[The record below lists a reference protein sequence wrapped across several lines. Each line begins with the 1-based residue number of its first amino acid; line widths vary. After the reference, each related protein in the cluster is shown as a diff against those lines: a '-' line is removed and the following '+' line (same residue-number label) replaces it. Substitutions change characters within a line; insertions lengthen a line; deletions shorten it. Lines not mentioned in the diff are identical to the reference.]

1 MNKQNNSDTVIT
13 ARYQVNTEDLANR
26 PADISAGVK
35 DFENA
40 TDFDIIEELCT
51 NELLGLERTLTPSE
65 IQTVK
70 MVVEKYCEYNIR
82 ELLMNGQR
90 DEAILRLESFLA
102 IPAVSGSEKL
112 SADLK
117 DLITLIRR
125 FPGFNFDNRYM
136 EFNDDMVNLMAYY
149 QKYVIEADR
158 A

>member
-1 MNKQNNSDTVIT
+1 MNKQNNSSTV
-13 ARYQVNTEDLANR
+13 LA
-26 PADISAGVK
+26 ASYKVDAA
-35 DFENA
+35 E
-40 TDFDIIEELCT
+40 IIDNKKEGAQMHDCNIINEICT
-51 NELLGLERTLTPSE
+51 HELLSLEKTLTPSE